1 MATPSEHREVPGLF
15 LVVDGPEGSGKST
28 QVERLARF
36 LETTGRTVRVFR
48 DPGGT
53 RAGERIRALLL
64 DTDTGEVG
72 PLTEILLFL
81 ASRAQLI
88 EEKIRPSLA
97 RGETVVL
104 DRFHYS
110 TLAYQ
115 VHGLGLGE
123 VPKGKV
129 PKGTVDMIRSINGEF
144 EPDCVFFLDVPPE
157 VGMKRI
163 GKQPD
168 RIEKRDSSFH
178 DRVRSSF
185 LSQAEAAPER
195 ITVIDATRSQD
206 AVFGAIQE
214 EVRRVL

>member
-1 MATPSEHREVPGLF
+1 MAERRIDAGLF

-36 LETTGRTVRVFR
+36 LKTTGRTVQVFR

-64 DTDTGEVG
+64 DPDTGEVA

-115 VHGLGLGE
+115 VHGLGRGE
-123 VPKGKV
+123 VPE
-129 PKGTVDMIRSINGEF
+129 GTVEWIQSIHRGL
-144 EPDCVFFLDVPPE
+144 EPDRVFLLDVPPE

-163 GKQPD
+163 GRHPD
-168 RIEKRDSSFH
+168 RIEKRDKSFH
-178 DRVRSSF
+178 DRVRSGF
-185 LSQAEAAPER
+185 LRQAEAAPDR
-195 ITVIDATRSQD
+195 ITLIDATRSQD
-206 AVFGAIQE
+206 EVFGTIQE